1 MSEGIIGAAQARLV
15 LGVDAAAG
23 DEALRRAFR
32 AAVKAAHPDRPGGD
46 GERLRRVIEA
56 YRLLRP
62 LAAVRPEPRSSRRPR
77 ATRLVVTPED
87 VVLGGW
93 RPVSLS
99 DGRTVRLHLP
109 AGLREG
115 ERISVDGQIMAV
127 SIAADAAAAIL
138 GDHLCLTVQ
147 VEPGLL
153 RQGGRLIVET
163 PTGPRSLWLTVQDG
177 VRGLVR
183 VAGQGLPPRGR
194 YPRGHLFIRL
204 QAARD
209 APAKTE
215 AQVKRSRFNAAWAA

>member
-1 MSEGIIGAAQARLV
+1 MSEAAISASQARLI
-15 LGVDAAAG
+15 LGVNAAAG

-62 LAAVRPEPRSSRRPR
+62 LAAVRPEPRPR
-77 ATRLVVTPED
+77 AQRLTITPED

-93 RPVSLS
+93 RPVRLG

-115 ERISVDGQIMAV
+115 EKISVDGRIMAV
-127 SIAADAAAAIL
+127 SIAGDEAAAIL

-147 VEPGLL
+147 VEPVLL

-183 VAGQGLPPRGR
+183 VAGHGLPPRGR
-194 YPRGHLFIRL
+194 YARGHLFIRL
-204 QAARD
+204 KAARD
-209 APAKTE
+209 THAQTE
-215 AQVKRSRFNAAWAA
+215 AQDKLRRFNAAWAA